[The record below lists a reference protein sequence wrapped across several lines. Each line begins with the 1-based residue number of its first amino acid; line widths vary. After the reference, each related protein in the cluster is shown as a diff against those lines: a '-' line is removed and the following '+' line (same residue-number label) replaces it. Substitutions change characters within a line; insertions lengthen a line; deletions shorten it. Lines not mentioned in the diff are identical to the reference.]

1 MSALNLNKVII
12 AGHLTNDPELKQTP
26 SGVSTTSIRIAV
38 NRRYSKEGNTEADFL
53 TIVAWR
59 QTAEFICRYFKKGY
73 AICVTGAIQTRT
85 RTDEDGGNRYAVE
98 IVADE
103 AMFVDGKK
111 TSADGEKSA
120 QKEPTELSA
129 RPSVGTPNFETISND
144 DGLPF

>member
-26 SGVSTTSIRIAV
+26 SGVSTTTIRVAV
-38 NRRYSKEGNTEADFL
+38 NRRYSKDGNNEADFI

-59 QTAEFICRYFKKGY
+59 QTAEFICRYFKKGS

-85 RTDEDGGNRYAVE
+85 WTDKDGGNRYAVE

-103 AMFVDGKK
+103 AMFVDGK

>member
-1 MSALNLNKVII
+1 MAALNLNRAIV

-26 SGVSTTSIRIAV
+26 SGVSTTTIRVAV
-38 NRRYSKEGNTEADFL
+38 NRRYSKDGNNEADFI

-59 QTAEFICRYFKKGY
+59 QTAEFICRYFNKGS

-85 RTDEDGGNRYAVE
+85 WKDKDGGSRYAVE

-103 AMFVDGKK
+103 AMFVDGKN
-111 TSADGEKSA
+111 SADGEKSA
-120 QKEPTELSA
+120 QKEPTEPSA